1 MTSSRCRTSRP
12 FVRALIPAALLV
24 LAGCASGLKL
34 PDPSRDFPSD
44 LAFAGD
50 WQRVEFREQDRMEPE
65 RLRVPSSRDASS
77 RASSGP
83 RAKPGRKVRSFL
95 EFGKSLRITQLD
107 SAMLISF
114 DRAIVV
120 EYRYGEHRMTNVGP
134 IAGERTTGFRG
145 ESLEIITLDDDGAQ
159 MTETWRLQRRG
170 DVLERRVRIVRG
182 KKDLYDLR
190 ESYRRT
196 GG

>member
-1 MTSSRCRTSRP
+1 MTSSRYPTSKAS
-12 FVRALIPAALLV
+12 VRALLPLALLA
-24 LAGCASGLKL
+24 LTGCASGLKL

-50 WQRVEFREQDRMEPE
+50 WQRVEFREQDQMEPE
-65 RLRVPSSRDASS
+65 RLRMPTTREAASG
-77 RASSGP
+77 SGP

-95 EFGKSLRITQLD
+95 EYGKTLRITQLD
-107 SAMLISF
+107 TAILFSF
-114 DRAIVV
+114 DRAVVV

-134 IAGERTTGFRG
+134 IPGERTTGFKG
-145 ESLEIITLDDDGAQ
+145 ETLEIVTLDDDGAQ

-170 DVLERRVRIVRG
+170 DVLERRVSIVRRN
-182 KKDLYDLR
+182 KDLYSLR

-196 GG
+196 GGG

>member
-1 MTSSRCRTSRP
+1 M
-12 FVRALIPAALLV
+12 RALVLASLLT

-34 PDPSRDFPSD
+34 PDPSTDYPSNLD
-44 LAFAGD
+44 FAGD
-50 WQRVEFREQDRMEPE
+50 WQRVEFREQDQMEPE
-65 RLRVPSSRDASS
+65 RLRMPSTRQATSRT
-77 RASSGP
+77 SSGP

-95 EFGKSLRITQLD
+95 EFGKALRITQLD

-145 ESLEIITLDDDGAQ
+145 EALEIMTLDDDVPRPMGSA
-159 MTETWRLQRRG
+159 
-170 DVLERRVRIVRG
+170 
-182 KKDLYDLR
+182 K
-190 ESYRRT
+190 
-196 GG
+196 

>member
-1 MTSSRCRTSRP
+1 MRTI
-12 FVRALIPAALLV
+12 FLALLLS

-65 RLRVPSSRDASS
+65 RLRVPTTRQATS

-83 RAKPGRKVRSFL
+83 KAKPGRKVRSFL
-95 EFGKSLRITQLD
+95 EFGKTLRITQLD

-120 EYRYGEHRMTNVGP
+120 EYRYGEHRMANVGP

-159 MTETWRLQRRG
+159 MTETWRLQRRASA
-170 DVLERRVRIVRG
+170 LERRVTIVKG
-182 KKDLYDLR
+182 NKELYSLR
-190 ESYRRT
+190 ETYRRT
-196 GG
+196 DGG